1 MRTADDPGRDDL
13 RRIRDFIELVGDA
26 ARSPRHRERM
36 LRAAGTP
43 LTGAGLLALRVV
55 ARRPGVTV
63 SELARALDIDQST
76 ISRQLHPL
84 ESQNLLTRAVDAK
97 DRRVARL
104 RVTATGR
111 RALAALGET
120 ALYDIDIDIALAEFR
135 PEDRRTLADLLDR
148 FRAGML
154 AARID
159 ERGRVVRPDQQAP
172 LVGEGRLDR

>member
-13 RRIRDFIELVGDA
+13 RRIRDFVELVSEA
-26 ARSPRHRERM
+26 ARSSRQRERL

-43 LTGAGLLALRVV
+43 LTGAGLLAMRVV

-84 ESQNLLTRAVDAK
+84 EAQNLLTRTVDDK

-104 RVTATGR
+104 TLTTAGR
-111 RALAALGET
+111 RVLAALGE
-120 ALYDIDIDIALAEFR
+120 AAMNDIDVALADFT
-135 PEDRRTLADLLDR
+135 PEDRRALADLLDR
-148 FRAGML
+148 FRSGML

-159 ERGRVVRPDQQAP
+159 ERGRVVRPDRQ
-172 LVGEGRLDR
+172 VGSVRERRLDR

>member
-13 RRIRDFIELVGDA
+13 RRIRDFVELVSDA
-26 ARSPRHRERM
+26 ARSSRHRERM

-84 ESQNLLTRAVDAK
+84 EAQGLLRRGVDAK

-104 RVTATGR
+104 TATAAGR
-111 RALAALGET
+111 RVLAALGEA
-120 ALYDIDIDIALAEFR
+120 ALNDIDVALAEF
-135 PEDRRTLADLLDR
+135 PAEDRRALADLLDR
-148 FRAGML
+148 FRAGMQ

-159 ERGRVVRPDQQAP
+159 ERGRVVRPDSQEVSVRQR
-172 LVGEGRLDR
+172 RLDR

>member
-55 ARRPGVTV
+55 AGRPGVTV

-84 ESQNLLTRAVDAK
+84 ESQYLLTRAVDAK

-120 ALYDIDIDIALAEFR
+120 ALYDIDIALAEFR

>member
-13 RRIRDFIELVGDA
+13 RRIRDFVELVGDV
-26 ARSPRHRERM
+26 ARSSRQRERL

-43 LTGAGLLALRVV
+43 VTGAGLLALRVI
-55 ARRPGVTV
+55 ARRPGATV

-84 ESQNLLTRAVDAK
+84 EAQNLLQRATDAK

-104 RVTATGR
+104 TLTAAGR
-111 RALAALGET
+111 RVLTALGET
-120 ALYDIDIDIALAEFR
+120 AMTDIDVALADFTAEYR
-135 PEDRRTLADLLDR
+135 HALADLLDR
-148 FRAGML
+148 FRSGML

-159 ERGRVVRPDQQAP
+159 ERGRVVRADRPAGS
-172 LVGEGRLDR
+172 VGQGRLDG

>member
-1 MRTADDPGRDDL
+1 MRTADDLGRDDL
-13 RRIRDFIELVGDA
+13 RRIRDFVELIGDA
-26 ARSPRHRERM
+26 ARSSRHRERM

-84 ESQNLLTRAVDAK
+84 ETQNLLTRDVDAK

-111 RALAALGET
+111 RALATLGEA
-120 ALYDIDIDIALAEFR
+120 ALNDIDIALAEFP
-135 PEDRRTLADLLDR
+135 PEDRHVLADLLDR

-159 ERGRVVRPDQQAP
+159 ERGRVVRPEEQAP
-172 LVGEGRLDR
+172 SVGEGRLDR

>member
-13 RRIRDFIELVGDA
+13 RRIRDFVELISDA
-26 ARSPRHRERM
+26 ARSSRHRERM

-84 ESQNLLTRAVDAK
+84 ETQNLLTRAVDAK

-111 RALAALGET
+111 RALAALGEA
-120 ALYDIDIDIALAEFR
+120 ALNDIDIALAEFSA
-135 PEDRRTLADLLDR
+135 EDRRALADLMDR

-159 ERGRVVRPDQQAP
+159 ECGRVVRPDQQP
-172 LVGEGRLDR
+172 PSVGEGRLDR